1 MDSCPKLGFGF
12 WPFFSKFY
20 TGSIGSFL
28 IWASNVFVLAIR
40 KNDPIVTVLVWIY
53 CPTTLTANEF
63 FVVVMMARENVRNVN
78 GAFPPS
84 KTLVVDVVQTWKL
97 DLCRFFK

>member
-1 MDSCPKLGFGF
+1 MSKTGF
-12 WPFFSKFY
+12 WVLAIFLEILHWFYRIFF
-20 TGSIGSFL
+20 
-28 IWASNVFVLAIR
+28 IWASCVSYLAIR
-40 KNDPIVTVLVWIY
+40 KNDPIVTVLVWRY

-63 FVVVMMARENVRNVN
+63 FVVVLMARENVRNVN